1 MYKLK
6 ESYLNLLH
14 TPPTLQS
21 PNSLALSVLPYVGRM
36 SNTLQFMEVAEH
48 VCQQD
53 SFLSRLVIKYHGF
66 LQFLFILTRADS
78 KFKAYNFS
86 FYTLVSHWFHSY
98 GHLKCVSVYL
108 FQRIVSTILLFLCL
122 MNLIQ
127 LHTVLTQSSHPISF
141 PFTPVCHDW
150 CHCF

>member
-6 ESYLNLLH
+6 GSYLNLLH

-21 PNSLALSVLPYVGRM
+21 PNSLALSVLPYVGGM
-36 SNTLQFMEVAEH
+36 SNTPQFMEVAKR

-66 LQFLFILTRADS
+66 LQFLFISTRADS
-78 KFKAYNFS
+78 KFKPYNFS
-86 FYTLVSHWFHSY
+86 FYALVSHWFHSY

-108 FQRIVSTILLFLCL
+108 FQRMLSNILLSL

-127 LHTVLTQSSHPISF
+127 LHTVPTLSSHSISF
-141 PFTPVCHDW
+141 PFTPVCHDL